1 MNTLINNPDVI
12 CMLLSKL
19 PTSLQDKQ
27 NRKVY
32 KFGHSDEKEAVLVDP
47 IEMVDKEIILVNDP
61 LFSRE
66 AVSQYDHKPDKLTSK
81 IGKNI
86 KSYVTETKMA
96 LCGKNFPSREK
107 NMT

>member
-1 MNTLINNPDVI
+1 MADEQTILI
-12 CMLLSKL
+12 S
-19 PTSLQDKQ
+19 
-27 NRKVY
+27 
-32 KFGHSDEKEAVLVDP
+32 
-47 IEMVDKEIILVNDP
+47 DP

-81 IGKNI
+81 IGKSI

-96 LCGKNFPSREK
+96 LCDKNFPSREK